1 MGGGTVNYGFT
12 TILKLREL
20 TAQLE
25 NCFLQQEQISF
36 EQIVSV
42 LFPEALD
49 KLNEDLYEQYLIG
62 YKQGRISNII
72 QEHFEEI
79 GWPKQYEDKRNN

>member
-12 TILKLREL
+12 TILKLQEL

-25 NCFLQQEQISF
+25 NCFSQQEQISF
-36 EQIVSV
+36 EQIVSA

-49 KLNEDLYEQYLIG
+49 KLNEDLYKQYLIG

-72 QEHFEEI
+72 QERFEEI

>member
-1 MGGGTVNYGFT
+1 MGGGSVNYGFT
-12 TILKLREL
+12 TILKLQEL

-25 NCFLQQEQISF
+25 NCFSRYEQISF
-36 EQIVSV
+36 EQIVSA
-42 LFPEALD
+42 LFPEALN
-49 KLNEDLYEQYLIG
+49 KLNEDLYQQYLIG